1 MEHPCYK
8 CGTMVGD
15 GVPFCGHCRAPQ
27 IRVAMEPASR
37 SPGPG
42 ESPEPSPSGGTVAS
56 APFPKS
62 AVQWSRALPMAAL
75 GGLLSILLLGV
86 PLGAYGLAFLLG
98 GAISVGFY
106 ERRSMGARLSSGMG
120 ARIGAASG
128 GFGFLFLA
136 ITLVATSVYRADDLR
151 KMLEEKIGELTARGY
166 NPEQVKAALDLLK
179 TPEGLA
185 FFVTS
190 LLMVLA
196 FMYVAASA
204 VGGALAARL
213 LGRRLP
219 R

>member
-1 MEHPCYK
+1 
-8 CGTMVGD
+8 MVED
-15 GVPFCGHCRAPQ
+15 GVPFCAHCRAPQ
-27 IRVAMEPASR
+27 IRVAMEPAPR

-42 ESPEPSPSGGTVAS
+42 EDPELSAETIMVS

-62 AVQWSRALPMAAL
+62 GVQWSQALPMAAL
-75 GGLLSILLLGV
+75 GGLLSILLSILLLGI

-98 GAISVGFY
+98 GAIAVALY
-106 ERRSMGARLSSGMG
+106 KRRVVGARLTSGMG

-136 ITLVATSVYRADDLR
+136 IMLIATSVYRADDLR
-151 KMLEEKIGELTARGY
+151 KMLEEKIGELTATGY
-166 NPEQVKAALDLLK
+166 NPQQVKAALDLLR

-190 LLMVLA
+190 CLMVLA
-196 FMYVAASA
+196 FMCVVASA
-204 VGGALAARL
+204 IGGALSARL